1 MSFRIHTSVIYHNKL
16 IFPFT
21 YNVCA
26 LLYVTYNICA
36 IISPVVGIHTQPLL
50 GMIGI
55 KKKDLKNGDKN
66 DMDRNYSV
74 ILVRHYIDA
83 KEATRSVT
91 FWKRHHVVYSMTFVV
106 HE

>member
-55 KKKDLKNGDKN
+55 KKRFKKWGQKRIEIKASSLSDI
-66 DMDRNYSV
+66 
-74 ILVRHYIDA
+74 ILTQKKQH
-83 KEATRSVT
+83 EA
-91 FWKRHHVVYSMTFVV
+91 
-106 HE
+106 

>member
-1 MSFRIHTSVIYHNKL
+1 MKLTS
-16 IFPFT
+16 PFT

-55 KKKDLKNGDKN
+55 KKKILKMGTKTTWIEIIASSMSDI
-66 DMDRNYSV
+66 
-74 ILVRHYIDA
+74 ILTQKKQH
-83 KEATRSVT
+83 EA
-91 FWKRHHVVYSMTFVV
+91 
-106 HE
+106 

>member
-1 MSFRIHTSVIYHNKL
+1 MRYH
-16 IFPFT
+16 FPCCGYT
-21 YNVCA
+21 HSTIVRKR
-26 LLYVTYNICA
+26 
-36 IISPVVGIHTQPLL
+36 
-50 GMIGI
+50 IGI

-91 FWKRHHVVYSMTFVV
+91 FWKRRHVVYSMTFVV

>member
-1 MSFRIHTSVIYHNKL
+1 MMTWMIGYIYICIYIYKSVSFRIHTSVIYHNKL

-66 DMDRNYSV
+66 G
-74 ILVRHYIDA
+74 
-83 KEATRSVT
+83 
-91 FWKRHHVVYSMTFVV
+91 
-106 HE
+106 

>member
-1 MSFRIHTSVIYHNKL
+1 MRYH
-16 IFPFT
+16 FACYGYT
-21 YNVCA
+21 HS
-26 LLYVTYNICA
+26 NI
-36 IISPVVGIHTQPLL
+36 VRNDRD
-50 GMIGI
+50 
-55 KKKDLKNGDKN
+55 KEKRLKNGDKN